1 MIIAA
6 LLVLSGLFFFAGHL
20 CGLAAGIERGKK
32 LATRNGDK
40 SAV

>member
-1 MIIAA
+1 MIWAMLA
-6 LLVLSGLFFFAGHL
+6 LSAVFFFAGHL

-32 LATRNGDK
+32 LATRPDNK